1 MDIVPHVSAACSG
14 TPQVD
19 CEMSE
24 NCDIWRRL
32 QGCGEG
38 TILSRLWF
46 CLAAQPG
53 RPNRPVNAFAER
65 SMGFIW
71 SYHPFRAYQIPLDGG
86 GLCRP
91 DMEYNT
97 HREPQWDGAGLGT
110 TSDAL
115 TAPDATARAA
125 LVPQNSPVGRQ
136 KRGENRPKSGSH
148 ANVTDRCKRD
158 RHRHA
163 LKF

>member
-1 MDIVPHVSAACSG
+1 
-14 TPQVD
+14 
-19 CEMSE
+19 MSQTGSRP
-24 NCDIWRRL
+24 NDAGRLRTAIWRRL
-32 QGCGEG
+32 LGCGEG

-53 RPNRPVNAFAER
+53 RPSRLVNAFAER
-65 SMGFIW
+65 STVFIW
-71 SYHPFRAYQIPLDGG
+71 SYHPFRACQIPLDG

-91 DMEYNT
+91 DMGYNT
-97 HREPQWDGAGLGT
+97 HREPQWDGAGLGA
-110 TSDAL
+110 TSDAP

-148 ANVTDRCKRD
+148 ERPAKANFLTFLNTVIGRD
-158 RHRHA
+158 S
-163 LKF
+163 LSSYLDE